1 MMGQSV
7 CLWAVGLLASAQPTA
22 APASGQAASEGIA
35 AGATVSRHGLS
46 RSLERGVAYGRA
58 VRATRGFT
66 LIEML
71 VAVTILGVLAMAALP
86 NFSSFTHNS
95 KIRAEM
101 SSFVSDMETAR
112 SEAARRNAA
121 ITICPSQ
128 DGAACSED
136 WSLPRVIFFDAN
148 NDGAYGNGDDLI
160 RRGDTPP
167 AKIVITATDLAAPT
181 YVRFRSFGTS
191 NSPTATWQICESGS
205 ALSGQT
211 LSMTGSGKPY
221 IQQQTPCS

>member
-22 APASGQAASEGIA
+22 APALGRAASEGLA
-35 AGATVSRHGLS
+35 VRGDLS
-46 RSLERGVAYGRA
+46 RRASGRA
-58 VRATRGFT
+58 GGFT

-71 VAVTILGVLAMAALP
+71 VAVTVLGVVAMAALP
-86 NFSSFTHNS
+86 NLSSFTHNS
-95 KIRAEM
+95 KIRSEA
-101 SSFVSDMETAR
+101 SSFASDMEVAR
-112 SEAARRNAA
+112 SEAARRNAT

-128 DGAACSED
+128 DGNACSED

-160 RRGDTPP
+160 RRGNTPP
-167 AKIVITATDLAAPT
+167 ARIVITATDLAAPT
-181 YVRFRSFGTS
+181 YIRFRSFGPS
-191 NSPTATWQICESGS
+191 NSPTASWQICENGS

-211 LSMTGSGKPY
+211 ITMTGSGKPY
-221 IQQQTPCS
+221 IQLQTPCS